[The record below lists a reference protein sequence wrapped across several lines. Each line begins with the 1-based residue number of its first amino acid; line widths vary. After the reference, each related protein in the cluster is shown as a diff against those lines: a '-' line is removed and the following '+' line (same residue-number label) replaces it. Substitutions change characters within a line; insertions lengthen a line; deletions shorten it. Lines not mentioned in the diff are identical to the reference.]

1 MSAPELERSLRA
13 LAAEIE
19 WPETPELHLELA
31 RQRRRPRRLALVLVL
46 AALLVALAAALA
58 VPSARTAILRFFH
71 LRGAT
76 VELVDTLPAADER
89 PLGAGLGPIVGAA
102 EAERDLGFRFL
113 FPPGGEHAPIHVR
126 GGIGSVLLAGREPIL
141 LTELNPGGGT
151 GPELL
156 KKIAGTGTNVEPV
169 SVRGQQGLW
178 LSGGAHIF
186 FTPATPPRL
195 AGNVLLWEHG
205 ALTLRLEGKHLTK
218 AEALAIAR
226 SIE

>member
-1 MSAPELERSLRA
+1 
-13 LAAEIE
+13 
-19 WPETPELHLELA
+19 
-31 RQRRRPRRLALVLVL
+31 VLVL
-46 AALLVALAAALA
+46 ATLLVALAAALA

-126 GGIGSVLLAGREPIL
+126 GGIGSVLLMRGEPVL
-141 LTELNPGGGT
+141 LTELEPAGGT

-156 KKIAGTGTNVEPV
+156 KKIAGAGSHVEPV
-169 SVRGQQGLW
+169 TVDGQQGLW
-178 LSGGAHIF
+178 ISGAPHIF
-186 FTPATPPRL
+186 FTPTAPPRV
-195 AGNVLLWEHG
+195 AGNTLLWQHG
-205 ALTLRLEGKHLTK
+205 GLTLRLEGKHLTK
-218 AEALAIAR
+218 AEALEIAR